1 MCLLL
6 SFFEVC
12 GLRQLNIYTKELLTG
27 QSSSNC
33 LPSRSVQG
41 AQPRVRFNP
50 PMLDMGPVLPHEP
63 QGDSREV
70 EIINEGPWDV
80 EIFSLDFDKV
90 RSQHIMHRKLSHKAF
105 AKPIQSNQPSVS
117 CTAQTRYCVKVAPP
131 V

>member
-1 MCLLL
+1 LQVEFVPTDDRM
-6 SFFEVC
+6 
-12 GLRQLNIYTKELLTG
+12 Y
-27 QSSSNC
+27 
-33 LPSRSVQG
+33 SVKMGVRVASTSKHASVVLQGRG

-90 RSQHIMHRKLSHKAF
+90 RSQHIMHRKLSHK
-105 AKPIQSNQPSVS
+105 
-117 CTAQTRYCVKVAPP
+117 
-131 V
+131 